1 MPSET
6 DQPAASQNPDSAA
19 DETRER
25 ILQSAAIVFAEN
37 GYVRATT
44 RALAAAAGVNEVTL
58 FRHFGSKQ
66 NLFAAVVE
74 AFAGPAL
81 AAALETQL
89 TGDYRQDLLAM
100 GRQVLS
106 LLLERREAMRL
117 MLCEAEHFPEVRQT
131 LAQNP
136 RRLRQALSAYL
147 EAQIAR
153 GQVRPLQ
160 TEAAAQA
167 FWGMFFAYSISLWLL
182 DEAVQPEMS
191 SAALVELFVDIF
203 VQGTQSNGAGA
214 STPAGEG

>member
-1 MPSET
+1 MASPEEGQIQA
-6 DQPAASQNPDSAA
+6 DQEPQSD
-19 DETRER
+19 DTRQR
-25 ILQSAAIVFAEN
+25 ILYAAAQLFAEQ
-37 GYVRATT
+37 GYARATT

-66 NLFAAVVE
+66 NIFASVVE

-100 GRQVLS
+100 GQQVLG

-153 GQVRPLQ
+153 GQVRPLH

-167 FWGMFFAYSISLWLL
+167 FWGMFFAYTISLWLL
-182 DEAVQPEMS
+182 DEAIQPEMS
-191 SAALVELFVDIF
+191 SEALVELFVDIF
-203 VQGTQSNGAGA
+203 VRGTQSDSAGA
-214 STPAGEG
+214 STPPGQG

>member
-1 MPSET
+1 MSSSEEGPIQA
-6 DQPAASQNPDSAA
+6 DQEPQSD
-19 DETRER
+19 DTRQR
-25 ILQSAAIVFAEN
+25 ILYAAAQVFAEQ
-37 GYVRATT
+37 GYARATT

-66 NLFAAVVE
+66 NLFASVVE
-74 AFAGPAL
+74 AFAAPAL
-81 AAALETQL
+81 TAALETQL

-100 GRQVLS
+100 GKQVLG
-106 LLLERREAMRL
+106 LMLERREAMRL
-117 MLCEAEHFPEVRQT
+117 MLCEAEHFPEVRET

-153 GQVRPLQ
+153 GQVRPLH

-182 DEAVQPEMS
+182 DETVQPELS
-191 SAALVELFVDIF
+191 RDALVELFVDIF
-203 VQGTQSNGAGA
+203 VQGTQGNGAGG
-214 STPAGEG
+214 STPTDEG